1 MRKFEEYDERA
12 DIERGELEGL
22 VPFLFVVALLVVS
35 FVLDCLW

>member
-1 MRKFEEYDERA
+1 MIEFEEYDERA

-22 VPFLFVVALLVVS
+22 KPFIVVVALLVLS